1 MTGPDGTLI
10 IGSTGFIG
18 SAIVE
23 RLRSDGH
30 VVYALGRTESRPSD
44 GKVVRLRGS
53 VEDGSLLREA
63 LAQCSRVVYSAS
75 VSTPG
80 SSARDPALEVVGNLL
95 PLARLLECAAEFPAR
110 HLIYLS
116 SGGTVYGD
124 NARGADETTPS
135 RPRSYYGA
143 GKVAAEALLHA
154 CAATSDW
161 RTTVLRPTNPY
172 GPGQE
177 AAKAFAA
184 VPTLF
189 QRALDGGTFHIWGDG
204 STVRDYC
211 YIDDLVAAV
220 VTCMQDNGEQG
231 HRAFNVSSGEA
242 VSITELVKIC
252 ERAADREIRVEYS
265 PARSVDVP
273 HVSPSHEAL
282 TRATGW
288 IPRVALH
295 VGLARTWSWIVR
307 NDCPPTP

>member
-1 MTGPDGTLI
+1 MIGRDGTLV

-23 RLRSDGH
+23 RLSNEDHVLYAMGRS
-30 VVYALGRTESRPSD
+30 ESRPSES
-44 GKVVRLRGS
+44 KVVRLRGS
-53 VEDGSLLREA
+53 IEDRALLREA
-63 LAQCSRVVYSAS
+63 LGECSRIIYSAS

-80 SSARDPALEVVGNLL
+80 SSARNPSLEVIGNLL
-95 PLARLLECAAEFPAR
+95 PLTQLLECASEFPAR

-124 NARGADETTPS
+124 NARGADETTPAN
-135 RPRSYYGA
+135 PRSYYGA

-154 CAATSDW
+154 CSATTDW

-189 QRALDGGTFHIWGDG
+189 QRALDGGTFPVWGDG

-220 VTCMQDNGEQG
+220 LACMRDDGV
-231 HRAFNVSSGEA
+231 HRHRTFNVSSGEA
-242 VSITELVKIC
+242 VSIAELVQFC
-252 ERAADREIRVEYS
+252 ERAAERVIRIEYS
-265 PARSVDVP
+265 PARNVDVP

-288 IPRVALH
+288 MPEVALH
-295 VGLARTWSWIVR
+295 DGLSRTWDWIVR
-307 NDCPPTP
+307 TARPTSG